1 MHRVYA
7 AAIWGSLGI
16 ILVGL
21 ATVFGVWSVA
31 AVVAAGVGGARGIL
45 YLSQRRDT
53 PK

>member
-31 AVVAAGVGGARGIL
+31 AVVAGVGGARGIL